1 MKKNVSIENEDKRKY
16 RRWYAIIR
24 DNEDAELRIVP
35 RTATKQ
41 YYGLGAGEDG
51 TLRGATYGGDWVFVT
66 TSQDVDMLRAYC
78 RLIHNT
84 EMYVKDPDAEAGT
97 YYKYMAQHIVDERY

>member
-1 MKKNVSIENEDKRKY
+1 MKKKVSIENEGKRKY

-41 YYGLGAGEDG
+41 YDGLGEGEER
-51 TLRGATYGGDWVFVT
+51 RGRVYAGDWVFVT
-66 TSQDVDMLRAYC
+66 TSPDIDMLRAYC

-97 YYKYMAQHIVDERY
+97 YYKYMAQHIDDEDEE